1 MACYA
6 PYIPAFVIEALC
18 LGTNASYPSLTTMKL
33 KRLMT
38 TLVVYSL
45 AVDHETFCIP
55 SLQTSSKLYRCLVL
69 NNLGVSI
76 VLTHTTIQVAYCHYM
91 LTLSYNVCGILKLTL
106 LFEARRS

>member
-6 PYIPAFVIEALC
+6 PYIPAFVSEALC
-18 LGTNASYPSLTTMKL
+18 LVTNASYPSLTTMKL

-45 AVDHETFCIP
+45 AVDHDMFCIP
-55 SLQTSSKLYRCLVL
+55 SLQTSSTLYRCLVL
-69 NNLGVSI
+69 NNVGMLK

-91 LTLSYNVCGILKLTL
+91 LINTFLQCLWNTKVDTVV
-106 LFEARRS
+106 

>member
-6 PYIPAFVIEALC
+6 PYIPAFVSEALC
-18 LGTNASYPSLTTMKL
+18 LVTNASYPSLTTMKL

-45 AVDHETFCIP
+45 AVDHDMFCIP
-55 SLQTSSKLYRCLVL
+55 SLQTSSTLYRCLVL
-69 NNLGVSI
+69 NNVGVLK

-91 LTLSYNVCGILKLTL
+91 LINTFLQCLWNTKVDTVV
-106 LFEARRS
+106 